1 MARPTTR
8 GEKISDARFELLLDG
23 MRSGLSK
30 AEACKRAGM
39 SRHAIQ
45 KWYSRRDRNVRCKSR
60 GAQLEKAEAEG
71 ELELLQAVRKHP
83 TAAMTLLA
91 RKYPQRYGRQRDEP
105 GTPGGIGNITIKQLN
120 VMITEARDSGDPQ
133 SLITATGIGDDF
145 DEGGTDSGVSKKL
158 ADETVEATG
167 TDDGVST

>member
-8 GEKISDARFELLLDG
+8 GAKISDARFELLLDG

-30 AEACKRAGM
+30 GEACKRAGM
-39 SRHAIQ
+39 SRNAIQ
-45 KWYSRRDRNVRCKSR
+45 NWYARQDGNPRCKSLVE
-60 GAQLEKAEAEG
+60 QIEKAEAEG
-71 ELELLQAVRKHP
+71 ELELLQVVRKHP
-83 TAAMTLLA
+83 SAAMTLLA

-105 GTPGGIGNITIKQLN
+105 GTPNGIGSITIKQLN
-120 VMITEARDSGDPQ
+120 VMITEARESGDPQ

-145 DEGGTDSGVSKKL
+145 DESGADSGVSKEL
-158 ADETVEATG
+158 ADKVAKAVG